1 MKMKKNISLT
11 FKTFFSFLKYF
22 QPDKDYLDKTDGS
35 GTSVLPLCYI
45 NYLETL
51 LEITALIKL
60 KK

>member
-1 MKMKKNISLT
+1 MKEKKILLT
-11 FKTFFSFLKYF
+11 FKPFFSILKYF

-51 LEITALIKL
+51 LEITALINL